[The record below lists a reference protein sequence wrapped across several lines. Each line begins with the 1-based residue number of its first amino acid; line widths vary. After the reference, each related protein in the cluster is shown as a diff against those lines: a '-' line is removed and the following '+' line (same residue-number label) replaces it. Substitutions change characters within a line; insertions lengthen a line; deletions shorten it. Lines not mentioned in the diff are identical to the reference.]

1 MWGHEEGTDRIT
13 HRVLIFATDRE
24 TSRHRWLP
32 VFATGEWGVATAA
45 DWPTLVDRLVQP
57 STGLVVVDP
66 ELAGLRAAL
75 LVELASSLPHRPLL
89 RTIETPLPG
98 IPLIPSRP
106 SALQALLHRRLA
118 PVARDE
124 LVSRLTLS
132 GLGADA
138 GRLVSSAAGATG
150 PLVVQGARGT
160 GKEQHARLV
169 HALSGARGAFV
180 VVDTAAPWRPD
191 GAVGTMYFE
200 SAHHIPD
207 LRDRVRDAERSGCRV
222 MLGTRQPLQLP
233 GAVVLRLTPLHERPE
248 CIAPLTQHFLG
259 LHARRLGVPRRRFD
273 RKLLALL
280 QAWSWPANERE
291 LDRFVHDVLAAVDM
305 PLVRAEH
312 LPAELRARLDPEAP
326 VPGADIEGYEETVAG
341 RLAPVVQGWYAG
353 GGTDLHAMVV
363 DATERVLLRLVLGRT
378 QGNRKAAA
386 RLLGLARNTLQA
398 RLERLGVSAS
408 APE

>member
-1 MWGHEEGTDRIT
+1 MWGHEEGSIRIT

-57 STGLVVVDP
+57 QTDLIVVDP
-66 ELAGLRAAL
+66 AMAGLRAPL
-75 LVELASSLPHRPLL
+75 LVELAASLPHRPLL
-89 RTIETPLPG
+89 RSIETPLPG
-98 IPLIPSRP
+98 IPLVPSRP

-118 PVARDE
+118 RGARDE
-124 LVSRLTLS
+124 LVGRLALS
-132 GLGADA
+132 GLGPDA
-138 GRLVSSAAGATG
+138 GRLVSAAAGATG
-150 PLVVQGARGT
+150 PVVVQGARGT

-169 HALSGARGAFV
+169 HALSGGKGPFV
-180 VVDTAAPWRPD
+180 LVNAAEPWRPEGPP
-191 GAVGTMYFE
+191 GAVYFE
-200 SAHHIPD
+200 SAHLLPD
-207 LRDRVRDAERSGCRV
+207 LRDRVREAERAGWRV
-222 MLGTRQPLQLP
+222 MMGARRPIDLP
-233 GAVVLRLTPLHERPE
+233 GAVVLRLAALHERPE
-248 CIAPLTQHFLG
+248 CVVPLTLHFLD

-280 QAWSWPANERE
+280 QAWSWPTNERE
-291 LDRFVHDVLAAVDM
+291 LDRFVHDVLTAVDV
-305 PLVRAEH
+305 PLVRAEL
-312 LPAELRARLDPEAP
+312 LPAELRARLDPQAP
-326 VPGADIEGYEETVAG
+326 MPGVDLEGYEETVAA
-341 RLAPVVQGWYAG
+341 RLAPVVQGWHAG
-353 GGTDLHAMVV
+353 GGTDLHALVA

-398 RLERLGVSAS
+398 HLERLGVSAA